1 MNLLLMGAMMALML
15 VFFHGR
21 GHHQPSP
28 SPEHHTTTP
37 REATAPPSPGAPG
50 VSHQSGESRREP
62 NSDPKAPG
70 EADPA
75 PPAPKAE

>member
-50 VSHQSGESRREP
+50 VSH
-62 NSDPKAPG
+62 
-70 EADPA
+70 
-75 PPAPKAE
+75 